1 MSVGINSVLMR
12 GRQYEYRNTN
22 TPDRGKSLFERVG
35 RADSCQTEKRVE
47 NGRLSAYDAYSCM
60 KASLRGG
67 AVSESLG
74 AQA

>member
-1 MSVGINSVLMR
+1 MSTGIRMR
-12 GRQYEYRNTN
+12 LTG
-22 TPDRGKSLFERVG
+22 GKSLFERVG
-35 RADSCQTEKRVE
+35 RADSCQPEKRVE

-74 AQA
+74 AQAYTEWKLFQKEP